1 MLLVLDHPRA
11 LFTHAAH
18 TAQDVHH
25 SLGLVGPHADV
36 NGYQGT
42 SSTGARAETYRYF
55 FFLSIIDFHHLDI
68 KISVFELNGN

>member
-18 TAQDVHH
+18 AVQDVHH
-25 SLGLVGPHADV
+25 SLGLVGPHTDV
-36 NGYQGT
+36 DRYQGT

-55 FFLSIIDFHHLDI
+55 FSIIDFQLNI
-68 KISVFELNGN
+68 KISVFELYEN